1 VYGTGSGN
9 VYGTGSGNGV
19 GTGSGNGVGTGSGNG
34 VGTGSGNGVGTGSG
48 NNPKVVSGDDPKVVN
63 EVNNMVNIISKLQQ
77 SGGSLTGDL
86 TYSAALIGSD
96 SIEYC
101 FDNKEMEKSCI
112 RVGPGI
118 IEYY

>member
-1 VYGTGSGN
+1 VYGTGSGNVYGTGSGN

-19 GTGSGNGVGTGSGNG
+19 GTGSGS
-34 VGTGSGNGVGTGSG
+34 
-48 NNPKVVSGDDPKVVN
+48 NPKVVSGDDPKVVN

-86 TYSAALIGSD
+86 TYSAIGSD

>member
-1 VYGTGSGN
+1 
-9 VYGTGSGNGV
+9 
-19 GTGSGNGVGTGSGNG
+19 
-34 VGTGSGNGVGTGSG
+34 
-48 NNPKVVSGDDPKVVN
+48 
-63 EVNNMVNIISKLQQ
+63 MVNIISKLQQ